1 MKYLEVVQ
9 KDFMGEQSHKVSD
22 INTARHFLYAW
33 LKAQQRAADH
43 MHRAY
48 APVKQYVLVKFTD
61 SDEVHDWKGFDEK
74 DFENSTDDLDFVYLL
89 FRHEAAPTVLQ
100 ILKPY
105 RLEPEMR
112 ETYVATINQPQGM
125 YGIAI
130 AFDRNAKEKITH
142 SLLPVV
148 DFYQSTCG
156 RDRTKNLTDYDAETV
171 ISQIDAHGDKVR
183 WPSNYTIYSRN
194 MKTLA
199 AGEKVNES

>member
-1 MKYLEVVQ
+1 MMYLEVVQ

-33 LKAQQRAADH
+33 LKSQQRAADT

-48 APVKQYVLVKFTD
+48 APVKQYVLVKHTD
-61 SDEVHDWKGFDEK
+61 NDDVQDWKGFDGK
-74 DFENSTDDLDFVYLL
+74 DFENSTDDLDFVFLL
-89 FRHEAAPTVLQ
+89 FRHEAADTVLK

-105 RLEPEMR
+105 RLEPAMR

-148 DFYQSTCG
+148 DFYHSTCG

-171 ISQIDAHGDKVR
+171 IKQIDAHGDKVR
-183 WPSNYTIYSRN
+183 WPSNYTIYRRN
-194 MKTLA
+194 IKALA
-199 AGEKVNES
+199 EGRAHES

>member
-1 MKYLEVVQ
+1 MRYLEIVQ

-22 INTARHFLYAW
+22 ISTARHFLYAW
-33 LKAQQRAADH
+33 LKGHQRAADY
-43 MHRAY
+43 MNLSY
-48 APVKQYVLVKFTD
+48 KPLKQYVLVKHTD
-61 SDEVHDWKGFDEK
+61 SDDVSDWKGFDGK
-74 DFENSTDDLDFVYLL
+74 DFENSTDDLDFVFLL
-89 FRHEAAPTVLQ
+89 FRHEVADTVLK

-105 RLEPEMR
+105 RLEPQMR

-125 YGIAI
+125 FGIAI
-130 AFDRNAKEKITH
+130 AFDRNAKEKVTH

-156 RDRTKNLTDYDAETV
+156 RDRKKNLTDYDAETV
-171 ISQIDAHGDKVR
+171 ISQINALCDKVR

-199 AGEKVNES
+199 AGENVHES